1 MTETDGLWHRVRR
14 TLNTAPPVSHAM
26 ARASAPG
33 KLILFGEH
41 AVVFGE
47 PALATAID
55 LRTEVF
61 ARLHDEWLVDGAS
74 LQDTKYAYVRR
85 AVESSWKGPPLWL
98 EIRSMIPLGC
108 GLGSS
113 AAVTVATLGALAALQ
128 GPLDAESIARAAFE
142 VEHAVQGRASP
153 IDTSTAT
160 HGSAVLVRPEA
171 GDGLLWRIEKGDRR
185 WCLHDSKLPAARFV
199 VGNTGIVAATGPL
212 VAGVKTRVER
222 DPRAAAA
229 IAEIGEITLEG
240 LRALQRRDLVR
251 AGELMDRDHELLNLL
266 GVGHPLL
273 DKFVA
278 VARGHAY
285 GAKLTGAGGGG
296 SMFALTDEPEEVRA
310 AIEGAGGTAFL
321 VETEPRGLE
330 ASP

>member
-1 MTETDGLWHRVRR
+1 
-14 TLNTAPPVSHAM
+14 M

-85 AVESSWKGPPLWL
+85 AVEASWKGPPLWF

-128 GPLDAESIARAAFE
+128 GPVDTESVARAAFE

-153 IDTSTAT
+153 IDTSTAA
-160 HGSAVLVRPEA
+160 HGAAVLVRREP
-171 GDGLLWRIEKGDRR
+171 GDGLLWTIEEGGRR
-185 WCLHDSKLPAARFV
+185 WSLHHSALPATRLV
-199 VGNTGIVAATGPL
+199 VGNTGIAAATGPL
-212 VAGVKTRVER
+212 VAGVKARVDR
-222 DPRAAAA
+222 DPEAAAA
-229 IAEIGEITLEG
+229 IAEIGEITLDG
-240 LRALQRRDLVR
+240 LRAFQRGDLVR

-273 DKFVA
+273 DKFVEA
-278 VARGHAY
+278 ARPHAY

-310 AIEGAGGTAFL
+310 AIEAAGGTAFL

>member
-1 MTETDGLWHRVRR
+1 M
-14 TLNTAPPVSHAM
+14 S
-26 ARASAPG
+26 RASAPG

-74 LQDTKYAYVRR
+74 LKDTKYAYVRR
-85 AVESSWKGPPLWL
+85 AVEGSWKGPPLWL

-128 GPLDAESIARAAFE
+128 GPVEVEAIARAAFE

-153 IDTSTAT
+153 IDTSTAS
-160 HGSAVLVRPEA
+160 HGAAVLVRREA
-171 GDGLLWRIEKGDRR
+171 GDGFLWRIEKGGSR
-185 WCLHDSKLPAARFV
+185 WSLHDASLPATTFV
-199 VGNTGIVAATGPL
+199 VGNTRIAAATGPL
-212 VAGVKTRVER
+212 VAGVKARVDR

-240 LRALQRRDLVR
+240 LRALQRGDLVR

-273 DKFVA
+273 DKLVA
-278 VARGHAY
+278 TSRPHAY

-310 AIEGAGGTAFL
+310 AIEAAGGTAFL